1 MPTIKH
7 TNKTGET
14 CSQLRFTSA
23 AVVPLHPPPLYQA
36 SPFNPFAVGSSQSAS
51 VAFSLE
57 LAANLLF
64 ILLSLAIWL
73 LLQPP
78 SPYSPAGPSATP
90 FVYGVWR
97 KRLKQNL
104 FSRPRGNRTT
114 TTEQQQNPRDS
125 QCDKN
130 ASENKAKRMLNQK
143 QQTKLKIKLNR
154 PRENLV

>member
-23 AVVPLHPPPLYQA
+23 SVVPLSPFMPPPPLLTPSLWGRLIRVSCVFFGA
-36 SPFNPFAVGSSQSAS
+36 RGKPFVYFIIVGYLAVAPPL
-51 VAFSLE
+51 FSL
-57 LAANLLF
+57 L
-64 ILLSLAIWL
+64 
-73 LLQPP
+73 P
-78 SPYSPAGPSATP
+78 SPSAAPSATP

-97 KRLKQNL
+97 KRLKRNL
-104 FSRPRGNRTT
+104 FSRPRGSRT

-130 ASENKAKRMLNQK
+130 ASENEAKRMLNQK
-143 QQTKLKIKLNR
+143 QQRN
-154 PRENLV
+154 